1 MVPDQTPARYRAGV
15 IGHPIA
21 HSKSPLL
28 HTAAYAFLG
37 FDCSYTAIDTSPA
50 SLEDML
56 AEVRADALWRGLSV
70 TMPHKAASLPIM
82 DELGPG
88 VAELGVINT
97 VRAVG
102 AGEQRR
108 LVGYNTDIEGIVRA
122 VRHAGAGSPK
132 QALVLGGGG
141 TASAAVAALARMGVE
156 RAQICVRSPQKA
168 EPLAE
173 LGRRLGIAVELSG
186 FGAAA
191 GLCSSSS
198 LVISTLPP
206 HGADELAGAL
216 GAAAARGEEARLWRH
231 SEPRVLL
238 DVAYDPWPS
247 ALAEAWSSLGGVIV
261 PGVEMLL
268 YQAVEQVRLFVGDV
282 FREESAVI
290 NVMCDAVGAPRR

>member
-1 MVPDQTPARYRAGV
+1 MVPDHTPARYRAGV

-28 HTAAYAFLG
+28 HRAAYAFLG
-37 FDCSYTAIDTSPA
+37 FDCSYTALDTSPA
-50 SLEDML
+50 SLEDRV
-56 AEVRADALWRGLSV
+56 AQVRADAAWRGLSV
-70 TMPHKAASLPIM
+70 TMPHKAASLALM
-82 DELGPG
+82 DELGPS
-88 VAELGVINT
+88 VAALGVINT
-97 VRAVG
+97 VCAG
-102 AGEQRR
+102 GEGEQRR

-132 QALVLGGGG
+132 QAVVLGGGG
-141 TASAAVAALARMGVE
+141 TASAALAALARMGAE
-156 RAQICVRSPQKA
+156 RVHVCVRSPQKA

-173 LGRRLGIAVELSG
+173 LGHRLGISVELNE

-191 GLCSSSS
+191 GLSSGSS

-216 GAAAARGEEARLWRH
+216 VAAAARGEPRLRRH
-231 SEPRVLL
+231 FGPRVLL

-247 ALAEAWSSLGGVIV
+247 DLAQAWSSLGGVIV
-261 PGVEMLL
+261 PGLEMLL
-268 YQAVEQVRLFVGDV
+268 YQAVEQVKLFAGDI

>member
-1 MVPDQTPARYRAGV
+1 MVPDQTPAQYRAGV
-15 IGHPIA
+15 IGQPIA

-28 HTAAYAFLG
+28 HSAAYAFLG
-37 FDCSYTAIDTSPA
+37 LDCSYTAIDTSPD
-50 SLEDML
+50 SLKDRV
-56 AEVRADALWRGLSV
+56 AEVRANPAWRGLSV
-70 TMPHKAASLPIM
+70 TMPHKAASLPLM

-102 AGEQRR
+102 TGQQRR
-108 LVGYNTDIEGIVRA
+108 LMGYNTDIDGIVRA

-132 QALVLGGGG
+132 EALVLGGGG

-156 RAQICVRSPQKA
+156 RAQICARSPQKA
-168 EPLAE
+168 ESLAE
-173 LGRRLGIAVELSG
+173 LGRRLGIAVKLSG
-186 FGAAA
+186 FSEAAE
-191 GLCSSSS
+191 LCGSSS

-216 GAAAARGEEARLWRH
+216 GAAAARDDAGLRID
-231 SEPRVLL
+231 SDPRVLL

-247 ALAEAWSSLGGVIV
+247 ALARAWSSLGGVIV
-261 PGVEMLL
+261 PGLEMLL
-268 YQAVEQVRLFVGDV
+268 YQAVEQVKLFAGDA